1 MIENDKNETK
11 FDYTYSAPTENE
23 RREIESIRKR
33 YTPPQENESK
43 LEELRRLNN
52 RVIRP
57 PMIIGWI
64 IGIFGTLIFG
74 AGMTMVLEWDIKIW
88 GIIVGIIGVAIA
100 AVAYPIYKAVLK
112 RNKRKYGQQII
123 DLSNDLLNIAE
134 NETD

>member
-1 MIENDKNETK
+1 MMENDKNETK

-33 YTPPQENESK
+33 YTPPQENESR

-52 RVIRP
+52 RVIKP

-64 IGIFGTLIFG
+64 IGIFGTLVFG
-74 AGMTMVLEWDIKIW
+74 AGMTMVLEWDIKVW

-100 AVAYPIYKAVLK
+100 GVAYPIYKAVLK

-123 DLSNDLLNIAE
+123 DLSNELLNIAE
-134 NETD
+134 NK